1 MNDRRRLILLNGR
14 LISTPLTDFW
24 QISQTVQDPSIPN
37 LPLTTPAGGAAAQTL
52 TQSATYANSN
62 TFYTHVLT
70 QPAPSQTLT
79 QSARHDNSNAFYSHA
94 LTASIALT
102 QSSRFDNAPTFYAH
116 TLTPGAVGLIQS
128 ARYDNANGFYSHTLT
143 PGAVALVQSVRFD
156 NDATFYTHTLS
167 QAGGTQTLTQSA
179 TFENESAFFA
189 HSLDQEDAISS
200 SPPFIGRG
208 GGGYLVELD
217 AKPIRET
224 ITLYDEEAEILELLA
239 AIMPVIH
246 EQQQRRMT
254 T

>member
-1 MNDRRRLILLNGR
+1 MALGMFDETLRVEGWFDETALIGGWFDES
-14 LISTPLTDFW
+14 LIQQESGSST
-24 QISQTVQDPSIPN
+24 QT
-37 LPLTTPAGGAAAQTL
+37 
-52 TQSATYANSN
+52 
-62 TFYTHVLT
+62 
-70 QPAPSQTLT
+70 
-79 QSARHDNSNAFYSHA
+79 
-94 LTASIALT
+94 LT

-128 ARYDNANGFYSHTLT
+128 ARHDNAATFYAHTLT
-143 PGAVALVQSVRFD
+143 PGAVALVQSARFD

-167 QAGGTQTLTQSA
+167 QAGGTQTLTQGA
-179 TFENESAFFA
+179 TFENENAFFA
-189 HSLDQEDAISS
+189 HSLDQEDVTSS

-239 AIMPVIH
+239 AIMPVIQ
-246 EQQQRRMT
+246 EQQRRAT

>member
-1 MNDRRRLILLNGR
+1 MNDRRRLIWLNGR
-14 LISTPLTDFW
+14 LISSPLTDFW

-52 TQSATYANSN
+52 TQSATYTNSN
-62 TFYTHVLT
+62 
-70 QPAPSQTLT
+70 
-79 QSARHDNSNAFYSHA
+79 
-94 LTASIALT
+94 
-102 QSSRFDNAPTFYAH
+102 
-116 TLTPGAVGLIQS
+116 
-128 ARYDNANGFYSHTLT
+128 
-143 PGAVALVQSVRFD
+143 
-156 NDATFYTHTLS
+156 TFYTHTLS

-179 TFENESAFFA
+179 TFENENAFFA

>member
-1 MNDRRRLILLNGR
+1 MNDQRRLFWISGR
-14 LISTPLTDFW
+14 LVSTPLTDFW
-24 QISQTVQDPSIPN
+24 QISRTVQDPAIPN
-37 LPLTTPAGGAAAQTL
+37 LPMETPSGGAAAQTL
-52 TQSATYANSN
+52 TQSSTYTNSN

-79 QSARHDNSNAFYSHA
+79 QSASHDNSNTFYSHA

-102 QSSRFDNAPTFYAH
+102 QSSRFDNAPTFFTH

-143 PGAVALVQSVRFD
+143 PGAVALVQSARFD
-156 NDATFYTHTLS
+156 NEATFYSHTLN
-167 QAGGTQTLTQSA
+167 QAGGTQTLTQGT
-179 TFENESAFFA
+179 TFENENTFFA
-189 HSLDQEDAISS
+189 HTVTTVEVAVPEPRRYS
-200 SPPFIGRG
+200 GV
-208 GGGYLVELD
+208 GYLVD
-217 AKPIRET
+217 DGRKRET

-239 AIMPVIH
+239 TIMPVIH

>member
-1 MNDRRRLILLNGR
+1 MNLGFFDINALPEGWFDPVLQPPGWFDADMLAASGGGG
-14 LISTPLTDFW
+14 T
-24 QISQTVQDPSIPN
+24 QT
-37 LPLTTPAGGAAAQTL
+37 
-52 TQSATYANSN
+52 
-62 TFYTHVLT
+62 
-70 QPAPSQTLT
+70 
-79 QSARHDNSNAFYSHA
+79 
-94 LTASIALT
+94 LT
-102 QSSRFDNAPTFYAH
+102 QSSRFDNAPTFFTH